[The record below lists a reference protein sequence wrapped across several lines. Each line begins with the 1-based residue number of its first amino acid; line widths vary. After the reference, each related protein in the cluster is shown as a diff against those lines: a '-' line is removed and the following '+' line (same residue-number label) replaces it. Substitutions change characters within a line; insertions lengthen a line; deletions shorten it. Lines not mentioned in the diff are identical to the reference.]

1 MELTY
6 QSHDA
11 SGSMRKPLGA
21 VGTGGVLLVVV
32 TGSTVAVVDATVVAV
47 DASVVVVT
55 GAGQLQY
62 IGTVSSHV
70 TCDFRY

>member
-21 VGTGGVLLVVV
+21 VGTGVVLVVVV
-32 TGSTVAVVDATVVAV
+32 TGATVVVV

-62 IGTVSSHV
+62 IG
-70 TCDFRY
+70 

>member
-1 MELTY
+1 MVLTY

-11 SGSMRKPLGA
+11 SGSMRKPLGT
-21 VGTGGVLLVVV
+21 VGTGGALAVVV
-32 TGSTVAVVDATVVAV
+32 AGAAVIVVDAAVIAV

-62 IGTVSSHV
+62 IG
-70 TCDFRY
+70 